1 MELKDIYISHIKKQT
16 GLSQR
21 EIEQLIAKKQQD
33 LKEISKLNL
42 LYVICKE
49 HAINVKN
56 IYDSFQI

>member
-1 MELKDIYISHIKKQT
+1 MQLKDVFISNIKEQT

-33 LKEISKLNL
+33 LKEISKVNV

-49 HAINVKN
+49 FAINVKN
-56 IYDSFQI
+56 IFESFQI